1 MNSTNNNSF
10 EIAAKKVFSDLYAL
24 IQEDENKID
33 NKPFKFDLSI
43 MPADVISC
51 IGNHLEDYPFEIYK
65 DTELYK
71 MFFKHDKPDDYKE
84 YIKYISDIKNYK
96 TYEEYDFTESCKT
109 DINFLLLNIKKYFKE
124 LKIKKYEIKFKH
136 QKYTE
141 RGFKP
146 EIKISCIIYFYDKD
160 KFNCLNLSEM
170 HVTEIKQHFVDDVYK
185 GVSQLSRP
193 FNNFFSNV
201 EVEKIN
207 KIFEE
212 LIKDFKLY
220 TKRCVAF
227 NCNYNNEF
235 DFKLKK
241 YLKQNKTKIIKI
253 DDKPKQINVLDSSTD
268 ILKDDKPKPFNLL
281 DLDNDIL
288 NIIGDFVKK
297 DNEEREEEIVNSE
310 QTINGKII
318 MFRNFCCSY
327 ITKPLN
333 TKENIKE
340 YIYDYID
347 RDFPD
352 IKTYASNHK
361 IRLSKDDK
369 RKCAWVLF
377 RRCKRIFVR
386 NKLYHNKVIYNMD
399 DEEKYIFE
407 EYLN

>member
-1 MNSTNNNSF
+1 M
-10 EIAAKKVFSDLYAL
+10 
-24 IQEDENKID
+24 
-33 NKPFKFDLSI
+33 
-43 MPADVISC
+43 
-51 IGNHLEDYPFEIYK
+51 
-65 DTELYK
+65 
-71 MFFKHDKPDDYKE
+71 
-84 YIKYISDIKNYK
+84 
-96 TYEEYDFTESCKT
+96 
-109 DINFLLLNIKKYFKE
+109 NIKKYFKE
-124 LKIKKYEIKFKH
+124 LKIKKYEIKFRH
-136 QKYTE
+136 VKYTE
-141 RGFKP
+141 RGLEP
-146 EIKISCIIYFYDKD
+146 EIKISPKIYFYDKD
-160 KFNCLNLSEM
+160 NFNCLRISEM
-170 HVTEIKQHFVDDVYK
+170 HVTKTKKIIKDGVYE
-185 GVSQLSRP
+185 GTSELSRP
-193 FNNFFSNV
+193 FKDYFTNV
-201 EVEKIN
+201 EEKKIN

-235 DFKLKK
+235 DLKRKK

-253 DDKPKQINVLDSSTD
+253 DDKPKQINVLDSSTV

-318 MFRNFCCSY
+318 MFRNFCCSN

-347 RDFPD
+347 REFPD
-352 IKTYASNHK
+352 IKTYASNHRIK
-361 IRLSKDDK
+361 LSKDDK
-369 RKCAWVLF
+369 RRCAWVLF

-399 DEEKYIFE
+399 DDEEKDIFE
-407 EYLN
+407 EYLKVNKLNSPQKFEY